1 MAGSRH
7 SKAKNPYE
15 IMIYLRD
22 LKCEALDM
30 QHKANARGDKEE
42 EARCFGY
49 GAGLERGEILLSEWL
64 REQGEIWRKP

>member
-64 REQGEIWRKP
+64 REQEKK